1 MQPVYIDCHGLRQFS
16 KILFALT
23 NASMDK
29 NDLSFSECV
38 ETNTKNNKSFPFF
51 RIAIIASDPS
61 LLHQFLMDN
70 LSLPSQFIWY
80 DNPADHES
88 ENTMIDHSGIQGINL
103 YCLLYNIAL
112 ISCFLTNIVRNKIDL
127 MRGGIPDYLRA
138 RSCGFISYEFN
149 RSINIEYFPMWID
162 TSIEDK
168 EPLIIN
174 WY

>member
-29 NDLSFSECV
+29 NDLSISECI

-61 LLHQFLMDN
+61 LLHEFLMDN

-80 DNPADHES
+80 DDS
-88 ENTMIDHSGIQGINL
+88 ED
-103 YCLLYNIAL
+103 
-112 ISCFLTNIVRNKIDL
+112 
-127 MRGGIPDYLRA
+127 PDYNESHVDYIA
-138 RSCGFISYEFN
+138 
-149 RSINIEYFPMWID
+149 EYDDPDHPDYIG
-162 TSIEDK
+162 
-168 EPLIIN
+168 
-174 WY
+174 